1 MDAFFPV
8 LLPVRTPALTLPL
21 FLLPPVW
28 TPALTLPLFSLP
40 PVWTLIQTL
49 AQLLILLFLPLSALS
64 LQSCCFESQRV
75 HWLVCSVLIPP
86 PNKIAVVCNFH
97 FFMFLLSFVFYL
109 K

>member
-86 PNKIAVVCNFH
+86 NKIAVVCNFH